1 MNILLIGSGG
11 REHAIAW
18 KLSQNNHIKNI
29 FCAPGN
35 GGTAREDKCQN
46 IDIKALDFDNLV
58 KFAKENNVY
67 MTVVGPEEPLALGI
81 VDRFE
86 SEGLKIFGPK
96 REAARIEASKAF
108 CKQIMLASSIPTAF
122 YSEFTDFES
131 AKEYVLKKGAPIVV
145 KADGLAAGKGVTV
158 ATTID
163 EAMNALEE
171 IFIKKVFGEAGSKVV
186 IEEFLKGEEASFLAF
201 TDGITVV
208 PMVSSQDHKP
218 VYDNDRGPNTGGM
231 GAYSPAPVM
240 TEKLYDFALNKIAY
254 PLVKELKNRGI
265 VYKGVIYAGLMING
279 EDVKV
284 LEFNC
289 RFGDPETQPILMRL
303 ESDLLEIFDACINQ
317 NLKDLKIKWS
327 KQTAVCVVMASGGYP
342 KDYKKGYE
350 ITGIDSAEQL
360 DNVKV
365 FHAGTKLEDGM
376 FLTNGG
382 RVLAVTARGETLE
395 DTIKNVYS
403 AAQKINFKDMHYRK
417 DIAQKALRRQ

>member
-18 KLSQNNHIKNI
+18 KLSQNENIKNI

-35 GGTAREDKCQN
+35 GGTAKENKCQN
-46 IDIKALDFDNLV
+46 VDIKVTDFDRLIQ
-58 KFAKENNVY
+58 FAKENDIY
-67 MTVVGPEEPLALGI
+67 MTVVGPEDPLALGI

-86 SEGLKIFGPK
+86 SEGLKIFGPNK
-96 REAARIEASKAF
+96 MAAKIEASKAF
-108 CKQIMLASSIPTAF
+108 CKEIMVSANIPTAF
-122 YSEFTDFES
+122 YGEFTDFES
-131 AKEYVLKKGAPIVV
+131 AKKYVLEKGAPIVV

-158 ATTID
+158 AATVEEAID
-163 EAMNALEE
+163 ALKE
-171 IFIKKVFGEAGSKVV
+171 IFIDKIFGDAGNKVV

-201 TDGITVV
+201 TDGLTVI

-218 VYDNDRGPNTGGM
+218 VYDNDKGPNTGGM

-240 TEKLYDFALNKIAY
+240 TEKLYNFALNKIAY
-254 PLVKELKNRGI
+254 PLVEELKKRNI
-265 VYKGVIYAGLMING
+265 VYKGIIYAGLMIDG

-289 RFGDPETQPILMRL
+289 RFGDPETQPLLMRL

-317 NLKDLKIKWS
+317 NLKEIKINWYS
-327 KQTAVCVVMASGGYP
+327 EPTVCVVMASGGYP

-360 DNVKV
+360 GNVKV
-365 FHAGTKLEDGM
+365 FHAGTKLENEKV
-376 FLTNGG
+376 LTNGG
-382 RVLAVTARGETLE
+382 RVLAVTARGKDLKS
-395 DTIKNVYS
+395 TIKLAYS
-403 AAQKINFKDMHYRK
+403 AVEKINFKDMHFRK
-417 DIAQKALRRQ
+417 DIAQKALRRL